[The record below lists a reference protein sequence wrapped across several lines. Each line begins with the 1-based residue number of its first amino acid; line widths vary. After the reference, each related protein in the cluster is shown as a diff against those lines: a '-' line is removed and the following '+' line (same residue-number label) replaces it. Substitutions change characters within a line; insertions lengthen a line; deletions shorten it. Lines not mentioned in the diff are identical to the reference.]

1 MNTSITMWRR
11 YENNQTDLSVLPSC
25 VVNTCFQNVSK
36 CGEDSMPSEHYYN
49 KVEKVQFSVV
59 QLIDPG

>member
-1 MNTSITMWRR
+1 MNTLITMRRR

-25 VVNTCFQNVSK
+25 VAITCFQNVSK
-36 CGEDSMPSEHYYN
+36 CGEDSMPSDHYYN